1 MWQHCVR
8 HIYMLY
14 GPELVARWE
23 GRSWSCLFLSLLING
38 EQFLQNRK
46 QDHSDLYYIGDCTS
60 SDFGRAG

>member
-1 MWQHCVR
+1 
-8 HIYMLY
+8 MLY